1 MTTRHF
7 CTYFDVNYL
16 PRARALHESLARHV
30 GDFRLYALCHD
41 EAAYD
46 AVTALGDSTF
56 VAVNVAEVEAHDPE
70 LAAVKGARNR
80 VEYYFTCTASFCRYV
95 LDRFG
100 DVDLVTYLD
109 ADLYF
114 FSSPGPVYAELEGH
128 SVGIIEH
135 RFNPRVTSY
144 GRFGRFNV
152 GWVSFRRDAD
162 GLACLD
168 WWRER
173 CLEWCYDRVEA
184 DRYADQKYLDAF
196 PERFAG
202 VRIIEHPG
210 ANVAPW
216 NAANHRFSVRNGSL
230 DGSPGT
236 GVGRGPSHP
245 EVVVDGV
252 PLIFFHFAAF
262 KEVRPWLYRTD
273 FGAYFTVLGSTLRR
287 HVMRPYI
294 GALKRFSTASTS
306 AGRIR
311 NTDSRLGA
319 IARWPKTLARALR
332 RVAFLEYV
340 VYREPSA

>member
-16 PRARALHESLARHV
+16 PRARALHESLVRFV
-30 GDFRLYALCHD
+30 GPFRLYALCHD
-41 EAAYD
+41 RAAFD
-46 AVTALGDSTF
+46 AVAALGDPTF
-56 VAVNVAEVEAHDPE
+56 VAVDVADLEAHDPE
-70 LAAVKGARNR
+70 LAAVKSARNR

-95 LDRFG
+95 LDRFA

-114 FSSPGPVYAELEGH
+114 FSSPGPVYAELEGF

-144 GRFGRFNV
+144 SRFGRFNV
-152 GWVSFRRDAD
+152 GWVSFRRDPD
-162 GLACLD
+162 GLGCLD

-196 PERFAG
+196 PGLFAG

-216 NAANHRFSVRNGSL
+216 NAANHWFSARNG
-230 DGSPGT
+230 
-236 GVGRGPSHP
+236 
-245 EVVVDGV
+245 EVQVDGL

-273 FGAYFTVLGSTLRR
+273 FGAYFTVLGPTLRR

-294 GALKRFSTASTS
+294 AALKRFTSDSTS

-311 NTDSRLGA
+311 NTDSRLGT
-319 IARWPKTLARALR
+319 IARWPKTFARTLR
-332 RVAFLEYV
+332 RMAFLEYV
-340 VYREPSA
+340 LYREPSA